1 MNYQEFLDEIF
12 AKTAI
17 DRKFELT
24 HISNFLNAVG
34 NPEKKLR
41 AVHIAGTNGK
51 GSTAAA
57 VESILYAHNL
67 KVGLNTSP
75 HLVNYQERF
84 RINKK
89 EVQPTKIKNLYEQYR
104 DLHNKFDTTY
114 FEISTS
120 IAFQLFLQ
128 EKVDYAIMEVGL
140 GGRLDASVLV
150 NSVIT
155 AITNIDYEHT
165 KTLGNTLPKIAKEK
179 AGILKPNVPVVL
191 GKMRPTPQ
199 NTIIKEAKKKDCP
212 IINFQKEV
220 DISNIKLNEDYGVY
234 DLNIPKCNINYKNI
248 KCNLVGRHQID
259 NTALAI
265 LIIAELFQND
275 GRKLQEEKVRQ
286 GLNNII
292 WNGRLQ
298 KICDNPKIVIDGAHN
313 SDGIKSLVY
322 NLKHIYKYKKLIAVI
337 GVLYDKD
344 FKSMIKQ
351 LSEIVDLFVICKSHY
366 HRAAETEILSKE
378 VEKYKKDYILENDIN
393 LALAKAKEFAD
404 KDDLICVTGSLYTI
418 GEVLKSVSN
427 IKAG

>member
-1 MNYQEFLDEIF
+1 MKYQEFLDEIF

-17 DRKFELT
+17 DRKLELC
-24 HISNFLNAVG
+24 HIKGFLNAVG

-57 VESILYAHNL
+57 VESILYAHSL
-67 KVGLNTSP
+67 KAGLNTSP

-89 EVQPTKIKNLYEQYR
+89 EVKPEKIKNLYEQYR
-104 DLHNKFDTTY
+104 DLHNKYDTTY

-128 EKVDYAIMEVGL
+128 KKVDYAVMEVGL
-140 GGRLDASVLV
+140 GGRLDATVLV

-155 AITNIDYEHT
+155 AITNIDYDHT
-165 KTLGNTLPKIAKEK
+165 KTLGKTLPKIAKEK
-179 AGILKPNVPVVL
+179 AGILKTSVPVVL
-191 GKMRPTPQ
+191 GKMRPTAR
-199 NTIIKEAKKKDCP
+199 NTIIQEAKKKNCP
-212 IINFQKEV
+212 IIDFQKEIE
-220 DISNIKLNEDYGVY
+220 ISNIRLNENGGNY
-234 DLNIPKCNINYKNI
+234 DIDIPKFDIHYKNI

-259 NTALAI
+259 NTGLAVLIVAALFHK
-265 LIIAELFQND
+265 ENK
-275 GRKLQEEKVRQ
+275 KLKEGKVKQ
-286 GLNNII
+286 GLNNIV

-298 KICDNPKIVIDGAHN
+298 KICDNPKVIIDGAHN
-313 SDGIKSLVY
+313 PDGIKSLVY

-393 LALAKAKEFAD
+393 LALAKAKELAD

-418 GEVLKSVSN
+418 GEVMKL
-427 IKAG
+427 

>member
-1 MNYQEFLDEIF
+1 MKYQEFLDEIF

-17 DRKFELT
+17 DRKLELC
-24 HISNFLNAVG
+24 HIKGFLGAVG
-34 NPEKKLR
+34 SPEKKLR

-57 VESILYAHNL
+57 VESILFAHNL

-89 EVQPTKIKNLYEQYR
+89 EVLREKIKNLYEQYR
-104 DLHNKFDTTY
+104 DLHNKYDTTY

-140 GGRLDASVLV
+140 GGRLDATVLV

-155 AITNIDYEHT
+155 AITNIDYDHT

-179 AGILKPNVPVVL
+179 AGILKPNIPVVL

-199 NTIIKEAKKKDCP
+199 NTIIKATKKKDCP
-212 IINFQKEV
+212 IVDFQKEV
-220 DISNIKLNEDYGVY
+220 KISNVRLNENGGNY
-234 DLNIPKCNINYKNI
+234 DIDIPKLDIHYRNM

-259 NTALAI
+259 NTGLAVLIVAAL
-265 LIIAELFQND
+265 FHKD
-275 GRKLQEEKVRQ
+275 GVKLNEEKVRT
-286 GLNNII
+286 GLNSII
-292 WNGRLQ
+292 WKGRLQ
-298 KICDNPKIVIDGAHN
+298 KISDSPKIIIDGAHN
-313 SDGIKSLVY
+313 PDGIKSLVY
-322 NLKHIYKYKKLIAVI
+322 NLKHIYEYKKLIAVI

-344 FKSMIKQ
+344 FKTMIKQ
-351 LSEIVDLFVICKSHY
+351 LSEIVDLFVICKSHS
-366 HRAAETEILSKE
+366 HRAAEIETLSKE
-378 VEKYKKDYILENDIN
+378 VRKYKKPFILENDIN

-418 GEVLKSVSN
+418 GEVMKIEN
-427 IKAG
+427 REN

>member
-1 MNYQEFLDEIF
+1 MKYQEFLDEIF

-17 DRKFELT
+17 DRKLELC
-24 HISNFLNAVG
+24 HIKGFLNAVG

-57 VESILYAHNL
+57 VESILCAHNL

-89 EVQPTKIKNLYEQYR
+89 EIPAEKIKNLYEQYR
-104 DLHNKFDTTY
+104 NLHNKYDTTY

-128 EKVDYAIMEVGL
+128 KKVDYAVMEVGL
-140 GGRLDASVLV
+140 GGRLDATVLV
-150 NSVIT
+150 NSIIT

-165 KTLGNTLPKIAKEK
+165 KTLGNTLPKIAIEK
-179 AGILKPNVPVVL
+179 AGILKTSVPVVL
-191 GKMRPTPQ
+191 GKMRPTAR
-199 NTIIKEAKKKDCP
+199 NTIIQAAKKKSCP
-212 IINFQKEV
+212 FVDFQKEV
-220 DISNIKLNEDYGVY
+220 KISNIRLNEYCGVY
-234 DLNIPKCNINYKNI
+234 DIDIPKFTISYKNI
-248 KCNLVGRHQID
+248 KSNLVGRHQID

-265 LIIAELFQND
+265 LIVSALFHND
-275 GRKLQEEKVRQ
+275 GIKLNEEKVKT
-286 GLNNII
+286 GLNSII
-292 WNGRLQ
+292 WKGRLQ
-298 KICDNPKIVIDGAHN
+298 KICDSPKIIIDGAHN
-313 SDGIKSLVY
+313 PDGIKSLVY
-322 NLKHIYKYKKLIAVI
+322 NLKRIYKYKKLIAVI

-351 LSEIVDLFVICKSHY
+351 LSSIVDFFVICKSHS
-366 HRAAETEILSKE
+366 HRAAEIKILSKE
-378 VEKYKKDYILENDIN
+378 VERYKKDYILENDIN
-393 LALAKAKEFAD
+393 LALAKAKKFAD
-404 KDDLICVTGSLYTI
+404 KDDLICITGSLYTI
-418 GEVLKSVSN
+418 GEVLKSASD

>member
-1 MNYQEFLDEIF
+1 MKYQEFLDEIY

-17 DRKFELT
+17 NRKFELT
-24 HISNFLNAVG
+24 HISKFLKAVG
-34 NPEKKLR
+34 SPEKKLS
-41 AVHIAGTNGK
+41 AIHIAGTNGK

-57 VESILYAHNL
+57 VESILHAHNL

-84 RINKK
+84 RIDK
-89 EVQPTKIKNLYEQYR
+89 EEVSPQKIKKLYEKYQ

-128 EKVDYAIMEVGL
+128 EKTDYSVMEVGL

-150 NSVIT
+150 NSVVT

-191 GKMRPTPQ
+191 GKMRPTPK
-199 NTIIKEAKKKDCP
+199 NTIITEAKKKDCP
-212 IINFQKEV
+212 IIDLQKEV
-220 DISNIKLNEDYGVY
+220 EISNIRLNEDGVIY
-234 DLNIPKCNINYKNI
+234 NINIPKFDINYINI
-248 KCNLVGRHQID
+248 RSNLVGRHQID
-259 NTALAI
+259 NTVLAI
-265 LIIAELFQND
+265 LIITVLFQND

-286 GLNNII
+286 GLNTII

-298 KICDNPKIVIDGAHN
+298 KICDNPKIIIDGAHN
-313 SDGIKSLVY
+313 PDGIKSLVY

-344 FKSMIKQ
+344 FISMIKQ
-351 LSEIVDLFVICKSHY
+351 LSTIVDLFVICKSHF
-366 HRAAETEILSKE
+366 HRAAETKVLSEE
-378 VEKYKKDYILENDIN
+378 VEKYKKDYILEKDIN
-393 LALAKAKEFAD
+393 LAIAKAKKCTS

-418 GEVLKSVSN
+418 GEVIQNYRVK
-427 IKAG
+427 

>member
-1 MNYQEFLDEIF
+1 MKYQEFLDEIF

-17 DRKFELT
+17 DRKLELC
-24 HISNFLNAVG
+24 HIKGFLNAVG

-57 VESILYAHNL
+57 VESILFAHNL

-89 EVQPTKIKNLYEQYR
+89 EVLREKIKNLYEQYR
-104 DLHNKFDTTY
+104 DLHNKYDTTY

-120 IAFQLFLQ
+120 IAFQLFSQ

-140 GGRLDASVLV
+140 GGRLDATVLV

-155 AITNIDYEHT
+155 AITNIDYDHT

-179 AGILKPNVPVVL
+179 AGILKPNIPVVL

-199 NTIIKEAKKKDCP
+199 NTIIKAAKKKDCP
-212 IINFQKEV
+212 IVDFQKEV
-220 DISNIKLNEDYGVY
+220 KISNVRLNENGGNY
-234 DLNIPKCNINYKNI
+234 DIDIPKLDIHYRNM

-259 NTALAI
+259 NTGLAVLIVAAL
-265 LIIAELFQND
+265 FHKD
-275 GRKLQEEKVRQ
+275 GVKLNEEKVRA
-286 GLNNII
+286 GLNSII
-292 WNGRLQ
+292 WKGRLQ
-298 KICDNPKIVIDGAHN
+298 KISDSPKIIIDGAHN
-313 SDGIKSLVY
+313 PDGIKALVY
-322 NLKHIYKYKKLIAVI
+322 NLKHIYEYKKLIAVI

-351 LSEIVDLFVICKSHY
+351 LSSIVDLFVICKSHS
-366 HRAAETEILSKE
+366 HRAAEIETLSKE
-378 VEKYKKDYILENDIN
+378 VRKYKKPFILENDIN

-418 GEVLKSVSN
+418 GEVMKIEN
-427 IKAG
+427 REN

>member
-1 MNYQEFLDEIF
+1 MKYQEFLDEIF

-24 HISNFLNAVG
+24 HISKFLNAVG

-57 VESILYAHNL
+57 VESILHAHNL

-179 AGILKPNVPVVL
+179 AGILKTSVPVVL

-220 DISNIKLNEDYGVY
+220 DISNIKFNEYYGVY

-275 GRKLQEEKVRQ
+275 VRKLQEEKVRQ

-313 SDGIKSLVY
+313 SDGIKFLVY
-322 NLKHIYKYKKLIAVI
+322 NLKHIYKYKKLITVI

-351 LSEIVDLFVICKSHY
+351 LSAIVDLFVICKSHF
-366 HRAAETEILSKE
+366 HRAAGTEILSKE

-393 LALAKAKEFAD
+393 LALVKAKEFAD

-418 GEVLKSVSN
+418 GEVMKSVSN
-427 IKAG
+427 VKAG

>member
-1 MNYQEFLDEIF
+1 MKYQEFLDEIF

-17 DRKFELT
+17 DRKLELC
-24 HISNFLNAVG
+24 HIKGFLDAVG

-89 EVQPTKIKNLYEQYR
+89 EVQLEKIKDLYEQYR
-104 DLHNKFDTTY
+104 DLHNKYDTTY

-128 EKVDYAIMEVGL
+128 EKVDYAVMEVGL
-140 GGRLDASVLV
+140 GGRLDATVLV

-155 AITNIDYEHT
+155 AITNIDYDHT
-165 KTLGNTLPKIAKEK
+165 KTLGNTLSKIAKEK
-179 AGILKPNVPVVL
+179 AGILKPTVPVIL
-191 GKMRPTPQ
+191 GKMRPTAK

-212 IINFQKEV
+212 IIDFKKEV
-220 DISNIKLNEDYGVY
+220 EISNIRLNEDGGNY
-234 DLNIPKCNINYKNI
+234 DIDIPKFDIHYRNI

-265 LIIAELFQND
+265 LIVAALFHND
-275 GRKLQEEKVRQ
+275 GIKLNAEKVKT
-286 GLNNII
+286 GLNSII
-292 WNGRLQ
+292 WKGRLQ
-298 KICDNPKIVIDGAHN
+298 KISDNPKVIIDGAHN
-313 SDGIKSLVY
+313 PDGIKSLVY

-351 LSEIVDLFVICKSHY
+351 LSSIVDLFVICKSSS
-366 HRAAETEILSKE
+366 HRAAEPMMLAKE
-378 VEKYKKDYILENDIN
+378 VKKYKKECILENDIN
-393 LALAKAKEFAD
+393 LALAKAKKFAD

-418 GEVLKSVSN
+418 GEVMKLVSD
-427 IKAG
+427 IKVV